1 MVVSRFVRHSLF
13 VFLCLSVI
21 AAGMFVQAA
30 AAAEFEPRVGQEG
43 KDVIWVPTPQVLVD
57 NMLDMA
63 KMTAQ
68 DFVIDLGSGDGRTV
82 ITAAKRGARAMGIE
96 YDTNMVALSK
106 RNAAKEGVSDR
117 TEFVKADLFESD
129 FSRATVITMFL
140 LQELNLRLRPR
151 LLDMKPGTRV
161 VSNAFTMGEWTADE
175 IVSLERNQDCSY
187 YCTAYLWIVP
197 AKVEGTWTLPE
208 GELALT
214 QTFQTFSGTL
224 KSGSKSFSVLDGKLV
239 GDQIRFSVGET
250 LYSGK
255 VSGGTMQGTFTS
267 GVRSAPWNAT
277 RTK

>member
-1 MVVSRFVRHSLF
+1 
-13 VFLCLSVI
+13 
-21 AAGMFVQAA
+21 
-30 AAAEFEPRVGQEG
+30 
-43 KDVIWVPTPQVLVD
+43 
-57 NMLDMA
+57 
-63 KMTAQ
+63 
-68 DFVIDLGSGDGRTV
+68 
-82 ITAAKRGARAMGIE
+82 
-96 YDTNMVALSK
+96 
-106 RNAAKEGVSDR
+106 
-117 TEFVKADLFESD
+117 
-129 FSRATVITMFL
+129 
-140 LQELNLRLRPR
+140 
-151 LLDMKPGTRV
+151 
-161 VSNAFTMGEWTADE
+161 MGEWTADE

-277 RTK
+277 RSK

>member
-1 MVVSRFVRHSLF
+1 
-13 VFLCLSVI
+13 
-21 AAGMFVQAA
+21 
-30 AAAEFEPRVGQEG
+30 
-43 KDVIWVPTPQVLVD
+43 VLVD

-267 GVRSAPWNAT
+267 DVRSAPWNAT
-277 RTK
+277 RSK